1 MRRKMT
7 PSAID
12 WKLARDQ
19 FPALAQKTFLD
30 SACVSLAPRVAVE
43 AVHKF
48 LEATLHCPERSA
60 TLHHIAMDD
69 MRSAARSEIARLIS
83 ADEKEI
89 ALVESTSAGLN
100 IAAAAIPL
108 EPGDR
113 VLLCDLEFM
122 QVALPWCQM
131 RNQIAIEI
139 DVVPNRQGGIDPAE
153 VASRITPHTRIL
165 VVSSVQ
171 WSNGFRVD
179 MAAVSKICRDAG
191 IRLVVDGTQQLGAI
205 PFNVRETPVDFLA
218 CGGHK
223 WLNAPFGQ
231 GFLYIRRDAGAVGA
245 APLRRPPTGY
255 LSLKPPVGGWGNYF
269 QTPSIAPVRDYQF
282 TSDARVYE
290 IGGTGNYPGAAG
302 LTASIKLINDLG
314 TANIEQRIRGLTDEL
329 IAGLLRIGVPIA
341 TPPAPRNRSGI
352 ITFDL
357 GSAERNVSLM
367 EHLLQQ
373 KVMVS
378 VRYTSN
384 VGGVR
389 VSCHF
394 FNSSEDVHRLL
405 ELTEHFVRGRRVPA
419 GGSV

>member
-1 MRRKMT
+1 MT
-7 PSAID
+7 PASVD
-12 WKLARDQ
+12 WKVVREQ
-19 FPALAQKTFLD
+19 FPALTEKTFLD
-30 SACVSLAPRVAVE
+30 SACVSLAPKVAVE
-43 AVHKF
+43 AVQKF
-48 LEATLHCPERSA
+48 LDATLHCPERSG

-69 MRSAARSEIARLIS
+69 MRSAARGEIARLIR
-83 ADEKEI
+83 ADENEI

-131 RNQIAIEI
+131 RESGAIEI
-139 DVVPNRQGGIDPAE
+139 DVVPNRQGAIDPADI
-153 VASRITPHTRIL
+153 ASRITPRTRIL
-165 VVSSVQ
+165 VISSVQ

-179 MAAVSKICRDAG
+179 MAAVSKICRDAR
-191 IRLVVDGTQQLGAI
+191 IRLVVDATQQLGAI

-231 GFLYIRRDAGAVGA
+231 GFLYIRRDADAVA
-245 APLRRPPTGY
+245 VLPLHRPPTGY
-255 LSLKPPVGGWGNYF
+255 LSLEPPVGGWGNYF
-269 QTPSIAPVRDYQF
+269 QTPSITPVRDYQF
-282 TSDARVYE
+282 TNEARVYE

-302 LTASIKLINDLG
+302 LSASIKLINDLG
-314 TANIEQRIRGLTDEL
+314 TANIEQRIRSLTDEL
-329 IAGLLRIGVPIA
+329 MAGLLRIGVSIA
-341 TPPAPRNRSGI
+341 TPPAPQNRSGI

-367 EHLLQQ
+367 EHLLEN
-373 KVMVS
+373 KVMIS

-394 FNSSEDVHRLL
+394 FNSSEDVNRLL

-419 GGSV
+419 SGSA